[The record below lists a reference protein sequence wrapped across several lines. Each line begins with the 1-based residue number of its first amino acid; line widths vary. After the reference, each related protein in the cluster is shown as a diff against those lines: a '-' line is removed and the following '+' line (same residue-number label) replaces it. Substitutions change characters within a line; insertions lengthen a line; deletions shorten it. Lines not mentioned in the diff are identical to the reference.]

1 MRSVH
6 HLSGLMALLLFF
18 SISTLL
24 PAADWGLKQ
33 GPVELKSATSL
44 TFGPDGVLFIGDS
57 QAATIFAIE
66 TGDTT
71 PKHSLEE
78 LNIPNIDRKLAEEFG
93 ISPEVP
99 QIVDMAVNPISDT
112 VYLSVQTKAGT
123 SIVKVNPKGEFTI
136 LDLAK
141 IAHAKV
147 ALPNP
152 PEDKVVGEGRRKRN
166 RRGDSITD
174 LAFNDG
180 KLLVSG
186 LSNSASPSNVRE
198 IAFPF
203 VGADAGYNV
212 EIFHA
217 AHGRVED
224 SSAVRTFVP
233 FTIDGKPT
241 LLAGFVCTPLVR
253 FPLSNL
259 EAGEKVRGATVAEL
273 GNRNRPLDMIV
284 YKQDGESYLLLANSA
299 RGVMKISTE
308 NIGREEAITEP
319 VRGGGVA
326 GQTYKTIDELEGAVQ
341 LDKIDDDYGAVIT
354 KTETGYDLKA
364 VKLP

>member
-1 MRSVH
+1 MRH
-6 HLSGLMALLLFF
+6 RHYLAAFAALLLL
-18 SISTLL
+18 SSVATTLQ
-24 PAADWGLKQ
+24 AADWGLKH

-57 QAATIFAIE
+57 QAATIYAVD

-71 PKHSLEE
+71 PKDSLEK
-78 LNIPNIDRKLAEEFG
+78 LNIPKLERKLAEEFG
-93 ISPEVP
+93 VPPEEP
-99 QIVDMAVNPISDT
+99 QIVDMAVNPMSDT
-112 VYLSVQTKAGT
+112 VYLSVQLKAGIA
-123 SIVKVNPKGEFTI
+123 IVQVNPAGDLKV
-136 LDLAK
+136 LDLRK
-141 IAHAKV
+141 IAYAKV
-147 ALPNP
+147 VLPNP

-166 RRGDSITD
+166 HRGDSITD

-203 VGADAGYNV
+203 VGADAGYSV

-233 FTIDGKPT
+233 FTIDGEPT

-284 YKQDGESYLLLANSA
+284 YKQDGENYLLLANSA

-319 VRGGGVA
+319 VKGGGVA
-326 GQTYKTIDELEGAVQ
+326 GQKYETIDALEGAVQ
-341 LDKIDDDYGAVIT
+341 LDKIDDTHGAVIL